1 MKTILAK
8 DMNQNKS
15 SIHMTLEKSK
25 RQCVRSDFK
34 NHRTLPKNLNYS
46 TSLKIKAQQSSLPPS
61 PPPKYGLIKWQ
72 NNTRIRKQTIL
83 NKAETGN
90 TNLNLEELS

>member
-15 SIHMTLEKSK
+15 SIHMTLRRANDS
-25 RQCVRSDFK
+25 CVRSDIK
-34 NHRTLPKNLNYS
+34 KYRTLPKNLNYS
-46 TSLKIKAQQSSLPPS
+46 TSLKIKAQQSSLPP
-61 PPPKYGLIKWQ
+61 PPQKYGLIKWL
-72 NNTRIRKQTIL
+72 NSTRIRKRTIL
-83 NKAETGN
+83 NKAESGN

>member
-15 SIHMTLEKSK
+15 SIHMTLRRANDS
-25 RQCVRSDFK
+25 CVRSDIK
-34 NHRTLPKNLNYS
+34 KHRTLSKNLNYS
-46 TSLKIKAQQSSLPPS
+46 TSLKIKAQQSSLPP
-61 PPPKYGLIKWQ
+61 PTPKYGLIKWL
-72 NNTRIRKQTIL
+72 NSTRIRKRTIL
-83 NKAETGN
+83 NKAESGN

>member
-15 SIHMTLEKSK
+15 SIHMTLRRANDS
-25 RQCVRSDFK
+25 CVRSDIK
-34 NHRTLPKNLNYS
+34 KHRTMPKNLNYS
-46 TSLKIKAQQSSLPPS
+46 TSLKIKAQQSSLLPP
-61 PPPKYGLIKWQ
+61 PPPKYGLIKWL
-72 NNTRIRKQTIL
+72 NSTRIRKRTIL
-83 NKAETGN
+83 NKAESGN